1 MADVD
6 TNGFV
11 GSICFVCSFY
21 HLVANCDGW
30 VLSRI
35 RNTTE
40 RRSGMLDTAAQPEH
54 NYCTFNSFTKHN
66 IYIYIQYTLPF
77 QTLEVLKGVL
87 MIYWIGPTIK
97 FNAKANLSTPPMF
110 GLGTLARSPACRWP
124 ISWRSWKKIRCS
136 WVSCTA

>member
-1 MADVD
+1 MALLDRFVLFVVFIIWLQIV
-6 TNGFV
+6 TAGFCQGLETQQREGV
-11 GSICFVCSFY
+11 ACWIQRHSQNITTVHST
-21 HLVANCDGW
+21 HL
-30 VLSRI
+30 
-35 RNTTE
+35 RNIT
-40 RRSGMLDTAAQPEH
+40 
-54 NYCTFNSFTKHN
+54 Y